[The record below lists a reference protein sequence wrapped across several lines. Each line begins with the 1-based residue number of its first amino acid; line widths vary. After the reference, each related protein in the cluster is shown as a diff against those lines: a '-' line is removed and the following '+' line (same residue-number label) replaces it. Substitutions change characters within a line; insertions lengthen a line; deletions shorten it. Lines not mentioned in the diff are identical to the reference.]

1 MRRIGFST
9 GALAHADFLQGVN
22 ILMEKKVSVIELSA
36 LRQRELAPLVD
47 ALETLDLSSF
57 DYVSVHAP
65 SQLEEGTEREI
76 VRLLSCVSQ
85 RGWPI
90 IVHPDVI
97 MDSSLW
103 SNFGQLL
110 FLENMDKRKMVGRT
124 ASELARY
131 FEKFPEASLCLD
143 LGHVRQIDPT
153 MSEAVRILE
162 RFGDRLGQLHVSEV
176 NAKSTHDPLTAAAL
190 MAFRRISDLIPE
202 GIPIILETPVGKD
215 QVGVEIELTRMALH
229 SRYEDSLGVTNLVP
243 RRTLA

>member
-1 MRRIGFST
+1 MRPIGFST

-65 SQLEEGTEREI
+65 SQLDEGTEREI
-76 VRLLSCVSQ
+76 VTLLASVTD

-97 MDSSLW
+97 TDFSMW
-103 SNFGQLL
+103 SNFGELL

-124 ASELARY
+124 ASELAIY

-143 LGHVRQIDPT
+143 LGHARQIDPT

-162 RFGDRLGQLHVSEV
+162 RFGNRLGQLHVSEV
-176 NAKSTHDPLTAAAL
+176 NAKSTHDPLTAGAL
-190 MAFRRISDLIPE
+190 MAFRRISQLIPE
-202 GIPIILETPVGKD
+202 EIPIILETPVGKD

-229 SRYEDSLGVTNLVP
+229 SRQEDSLAVTNLVP
-243 RRTLA
+243 RRALA